1 MRQRK
6 ETHIL
11 HTIPLGQTDI
21 SIVLMQAATLYWG
34 QRGSHGAEVWLSR
47 VTTAPS
53 GDCCLWCTAKVGG
66 GFDALHGDEREGT
79 SEAIRNT
86 IGSDSRS
93 LPWSRGQCGR
103 SLEDTTCGSRSP
115 HGAHSPGVIL
125 EQGTALVL
133 PGASGGGQQR
143 GEAGSA
149 WLGDAWRV
157 TAVGR
162 RKNRAGSFLAGSS
175 SLIPAGVLLPRRQYP

>member
-1 MRQRK
+1 MTSSNIVALHPKGGMRQRK

-34 QRGSHGAEVWLSR
+34 QRGSHRAEVWLSR

-86 IGSDSRS
+86 IG
-93 LPWSRGQCGR
+93 CGR
-103 SLEDTTCGSRSP
+103 K
-115 HGAHSPGVIL
+115 GV
-125 EQGTALVL
+125 
-133 PGASGGGQQR
+133 
-143 GEAGSA
+143 
-149 WLGDAWRV
+149 
-157 TAVGR
+157 AV
-162 RKNRAGSFLAGSS
+162 F
-175 SLIPAGVLLPRRQYP
+175 IPTL